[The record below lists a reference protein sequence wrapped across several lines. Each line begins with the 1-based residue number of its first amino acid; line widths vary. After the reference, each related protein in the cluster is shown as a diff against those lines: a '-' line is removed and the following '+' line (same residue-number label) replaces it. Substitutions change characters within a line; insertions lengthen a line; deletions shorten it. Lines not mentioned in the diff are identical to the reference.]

1 MKSAITIIRI
11 LFLVL
16 FFALVAIG
24 KPMLWFVIFGLSLL
38 AALLFG
44 RVYCGYVCPMNT
56 VMIPVYYMTQ
66 KLKIK
71 KFSTPAWLKSGWF
84 SWVMLVISVLFMI
97 ISRRFLKIN
106 LPILLIW
113 LMVSVLL
120 VIPFHPSMFHNTICP
135 FGALQ
140 RLFGK
145 AARFSKNVDR
155 EKCFGCKKCEKV
167 CPTQAIVVQAEDK
180 KAAIDKPI
188 CLQCNECQLVCPKKA
203 IPYGNLKI
211 NT

>member
-1 MKSAITIIRI
+1 MKIAITIIRMF
-11 LFLVL
+11 FLVL
-16 FFALVAIG
+16 FFVLVAIG
-24 KPMLWFVIFGLSLL
+24 KPMLWFVIFGASLL

-56 VMIPVYYMTQ
+56 VMIPVNYLTK

-84 SWVMLVISVLFMI
+84 SWVMLVVSVLVMI

-113 LMVSVLL
+113 LVVSVLL
-120 VIPFHPSMFHNTICP
+120 VIPFHPSMFHNMICP

-145 AARFSKNVDR
+145 VARFSKKVNK
-155 EKCFGCKKCEKV
+155 EKCIGCKKCEGV
-167 CPTQAIVVQAEDK
+167 CPTQAIVIQREDK
-180 KAAIDKPI
+180 KATINKPT
-188 CLQCNECQLVCPKKA
+188 CLQCNECQLVCLTKA
-203 IPYGNLKI
+203 IPYGHIK
-211 NT
+211 TSA